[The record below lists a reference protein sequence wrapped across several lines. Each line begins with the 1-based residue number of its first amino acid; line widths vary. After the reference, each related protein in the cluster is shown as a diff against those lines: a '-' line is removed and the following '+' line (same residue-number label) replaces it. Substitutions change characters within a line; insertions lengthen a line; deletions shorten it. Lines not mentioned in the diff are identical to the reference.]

1 MWSGTQTQSESESN
15 SHCGA
20 RFGESKVKFM
30 GLSGRDSPPWLKGAS
45 RNQRKAFLL
54 GSVELFHETENV
66 SEVGCASVGASIDLN
81 SEIAPLA
88 EALWS
93 NSVSIGEY
101 WEQKWKRGKEGIG
114 RTGEC
119 K

>member
-1 MWSGTQTQSESESN
+1 MI
-15 SHCGA
+15 
-20 RFGESKVKFM
+20 SKPCINKYKKAFPRK
-30 GLSGRDSPPWLKGAS
+30 RDSPPWLKGAS

-54 GSVELFHETENV
+54 GSVEIFHEIENV

-93 NSVSIGEY
+93 NSVSIGD
-101 WEQKWKRGKEGIG
+101 RNGKEGKRG
-114 RTGEC
+114 SGELGSGSR
-119 K
+119 